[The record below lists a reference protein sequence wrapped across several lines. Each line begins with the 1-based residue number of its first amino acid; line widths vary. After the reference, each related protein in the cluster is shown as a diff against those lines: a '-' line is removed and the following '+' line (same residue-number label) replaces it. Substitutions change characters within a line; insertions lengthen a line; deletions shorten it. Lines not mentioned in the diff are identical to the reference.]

1 MVLNDN
7 IEAKLVA
14 HMRDA
19 MLIEPTWGVYD
30 ASSHNYPLHGKF
42 VVIEI
47 NLGVGYEKINV
58 LRGDLTHENVT
69 MNAGYRS

>member
-47 NLGVGYEKINV
+47 NLGVGSE
-58 LRGDLTHENVT
+58 RGDLTHENVT

>member
-19 MLIEPTWGVYD
+19 MLIEPTQGVLD
-30 ASSHNYPLHGKF
+30 ASSHNYPPHGKF
-42 VVIEI
+42 FIEI
-47 NLGVGYEKINV
+47 NLGVGSEKPQV
-58 LRGDLTHENVT
+58 LSSDLTHKNVT
-69 MNAGYRS
+69 INAGYRS